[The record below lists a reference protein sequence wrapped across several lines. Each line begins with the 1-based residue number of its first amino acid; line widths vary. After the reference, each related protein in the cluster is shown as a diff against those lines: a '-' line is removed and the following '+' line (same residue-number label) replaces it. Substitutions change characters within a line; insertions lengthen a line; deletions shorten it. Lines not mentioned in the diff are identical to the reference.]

1 MVHVDIKPIKAYVH
15 ESVLYDEDLTKQDF
29 IECTIFAVSS
39 YKEESVTFGIIL
51 KDGSV
56 FFYIPPHKLTINK
69 DKLKYELKDLVY
81 HNCVDD
87 EFVVNYYSFLQ
98 KKVSVY
104 LKNEDNWVSGEYQFT
119 IDWYK
124 DNGLLHL
131 IILDSGQFCLMPSHK
146 VKFNGGEKKFVFYK
160 KIHSTWKI

>member
-1 MVHVDIKPIKAYVH
+1 MVHVNINPIKAFVH
-15 ESVLYDEDLTKQDF
+15 ESVLYDEDLSKKDL
-29 IECTIFAVSS
+29 IECTVFSVSS
-39 YKEESVTFGIIL
+39 YKDESITFGIVL

-56 FFYIPPHKLTINK
+56 FFYIPPHKLTV
-69 DKLKYELKDLVY
+69 LRTQPKYELKDLVY

-87 EFVVNYYSFLQ
+87 EFVITCHDFL
-98 KKVSVY
+98 KKEVFVY
-104 LKNEDNWVSGEYQFT
+104 LKNEDEWVSGKYQFT

-160 KIHSTWKI
+160 KMHSIWKI